1 MKYEI
6 EVALHLTG
14 VMHDALPTTGTI
26 RYIGHIRAYYR
37 LIVSELRRLRKMR
50 HVRFKIYTN
59 VESIPCTPVPEY
71 RL

>member
-26 RYIGHIRAYYR
+26 RYIGGYR
-37 LIVSELRRLRKMR
+37 PYSGIL
-50 HVRFKIYTN
+50 
-59 VESIPCTPVPEY
+59 
-71 RL
+71 